1 VRFEIE
7 SKSSNET
14 VGTVEWQGPGQVQMD
29 MRSEAEKAFFE
40 RYFHTEQSYMAAAGN
55 HDGMT
60 HEKPVDSEQAFNH
73 AMYQLAAYAYKVRQ
87 GDSRRRKGASGRA
100 GGDNWKGSA

>member
-1 VRFEIE
+1 MKFEIE
-7 SKSSNET
+7 TKDQT
-14 VGTVEWQGPGQVQMD
+14 LGTVEWQGPGKVEVDLQSAD
-29 MRSEAEKAFFE
+29 DKAFFE
-40 RYFHTEQSYMAAAGN
+40 RYFNTEQSYMAAAGN

-87 GDSRRRKGASGRA
+87 GDAARKRGARH
-100 GGDNWKGSA
+100 